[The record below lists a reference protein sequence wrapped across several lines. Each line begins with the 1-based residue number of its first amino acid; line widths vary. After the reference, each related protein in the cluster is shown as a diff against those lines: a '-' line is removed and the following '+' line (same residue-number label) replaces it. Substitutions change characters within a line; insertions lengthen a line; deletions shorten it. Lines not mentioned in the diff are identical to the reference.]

1 MLNTQTN
8 DFFARNVAAG
18 QRIDDG
24 LTAMQRAEAAQRVAD
39 AKAEVAATLVMPE
52 LYTRDTAFSTALLKS
67 ALFRSTERG
76 VRRTL
81 RNAVI
86 ASAAGDEV
94 TYSGE
99 ELRQDDQ
106 AVLLVFIKACAG
118 ELISS
123 EMRFSPRALVREE
136 LGWPDKGASVQRLG
150 ECLQRLKAARITI
163 KYAKGGEGT
172 LSFVSDYDMKPGQW
186 SVWLAPRLLGLF
198 AKQTTYLNVEARKG
212 LTGLSSWL
220 FGFIN
225 ADSCASAFE
234 LSSLREWAGSTAAQC
249 HFNEALKTS
258 LVALKEQGVIESY
271 ELGRTRLKL
280 VKCAR

>member
-18 QRIDDG
+18 QRIDDKM
-24 LTAMQRAEAAQRVAD
+24 TAMQRAEAAQRVAD
-39 AKAEVAATLVMPE
+39 AKADVAATLVMPE

-76 VRRTL
+76 ARRTL

-123 EMRFSPRALVREE
+123 ELRFSPRALVREE
-136 LGWPDKGASVQRLG
+136 LGWPDKGASVERLG

-198 AKQTTYLNVEARKG
+198 AKQTTYLNVEARRG
-212 LTGLSSWL
+212 LTGLTSWL
-220 FGFIN
+220 FGFVN
-225 ADSCASAFE
+225 ADSCRETFSVADMHSWSGSPSEGRVFARALRDSLAE
-234 LSSLREWAGSTAAQC
+234 LKAAGVVESFDIKRDRLRIVRAE
-249 HFNEALKTS
+249 
-258 LVALKEQGVIESY
+258 
-271 ELGRTRLKL
+271 R
-280 VKCAR
+280 

>member
-8 DFFARNVAAG
+8 DFFARNIAAG
-18 QRIDDG
+18 QRLDDG
-24 LTAMQRAEAAQRVAD
+24 MTAMERAEAAKRVAD
-39 AKAEVAATLVMPE
+39 AKAEVACTQMMPE
-52 LYTRDTAFSTALLKS
+52 LFARDTAFSTALLKS
-67 ALFRSTERG
+67 ALFCSTERG
-76 VRRTL
+76 ARRTL
-81 RNAVI
+81 LKAPI

-106 AVLLVFIKACAG
+106 AVLLAFIKACAG

-123 EMRFSPRALVREE
+123 EMRFSPRALVREV
-136 LGWPDKGASVQRLG
+136 LGWPDKGASVERLG
-150 ECLQRLKAARITI
+150 ECLKRLKTARVSI

-198 AKQTTYLNVEARKG
+198 AKQTTYLNVEARRG

-220 FGFIN
+220 FGFVN
-225 ADSCASAFE
+225 ADSCTSAFN
-234 LSSLREWAGSTAAQC
+234 LADLRSWAGSTANQH
-249 HFNEALKTS
+249 HFNEALKAS
-258 LVALKEQGVIESY
+258 LLTLKLAGVIESY
-271 ELGRTRLKL
+271 EMGRTRLKV
-280 VKCAR
+280 VKSAR

>member
-1 MLNTQTN
+1 MQTAQ
-8 DFFARNVAAG
+8 FFNRAVASVVAYE
-18 QRIDDG
+18 DS
-24 LTAMQRAEAAQRVAD
+24 LTTMQRKAAAD
-39 AKAEVAATLVMPE
+39 AAAAAKQQVAATQLMPE
-52 LYTRDTAFSTALLKS
+52 LFARDTAFSPALLKS
-67 ALFRSTERG
+67 ALFRCTERG
-76 VRRTL
+76 PRARHMQDYQLT
-81 RNAVI
+81 
-86 ASAAGDEV
+86 SADGDKI

-106 AVLLVFIKACAG
+106 TVLLALIKACAG

-123 EMRFSPRALVREE
+123 EMRFSPRAMVREV
-136 LGWPDKGASVQRLG
+136 LGWPDKGASVERLG
-150 ECLQRLKAARITI
+150 ECLRRLKGASI
-163 KYAKGGEGT
+163 KVQYAKGGEGT